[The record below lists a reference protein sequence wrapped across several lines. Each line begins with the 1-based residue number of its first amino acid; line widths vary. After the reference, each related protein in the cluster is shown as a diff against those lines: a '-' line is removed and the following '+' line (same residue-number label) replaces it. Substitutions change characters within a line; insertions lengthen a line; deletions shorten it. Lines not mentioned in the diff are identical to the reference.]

1 MPANAYKVIPSTL
14 LKKTPV
20 NYKGTQSAR
29 DRLMMQNNAFS
40 LTYLNLKLDD

>member
-20 NYKGTQSAR
+20 NYKETQSAR
-29 DRLMMQNNAFS
+29 NQLMLHSVMHFH
-40 LTYLNLKLDD
+40 